1 MEIATMGKYAL
12 LFTLLLLASTLT
24 TQRVEAVPNNQ
35 GGGIDPVSGLE
46 EIPPPQQFTKSRMKK
61 RFRP

>member
-1 MEIATMGKYAL
+1 MGKYAL
-12 LFTLLLLASTLT
+12 LFTLLLASMLT

-46 EIPPPQQFTKSRMKK
+46 EIPPPQQFPESRMKK